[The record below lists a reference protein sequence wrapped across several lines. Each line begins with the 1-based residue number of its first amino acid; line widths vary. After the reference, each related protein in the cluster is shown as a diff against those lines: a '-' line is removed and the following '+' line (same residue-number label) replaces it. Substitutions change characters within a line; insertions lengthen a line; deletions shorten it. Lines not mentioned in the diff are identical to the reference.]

1 MRLGTQACMGLECGY
16 NEGRTEAPLREMVM
30 SYPSVLD
37 EQQQSFWEK
46 EKQVVLRL
54 LRTLEG
60 WEASP
65 PDLEHLRQALSQLNE
80 LFLLVF
86 VGEFN
91 SGKSALINALLGKAY
106 LKEGVTPTTDRIHIL
121 KYGELGEP
129 EYISEDVRALRFPA
143 DMLRQIHI
151 VDTPG
156 TNAVLRKHEAI
167 ARDFVPR
174 SDMVIFVTS
183 ADRPFT
189 ESERSF
195 LEVIRKWGKKIVV
208 VINKEDIL
216 PDADSRREVQAFV
229 DEKVAQLLGYKLEIF
244 SLSAKESVGGQ
255 GSSNGLKAFQV
266 YLETTLTQE
275 ELIRLKLLNPIGVAV
290 KIADEYTGLA
300 ADRRQLLDKDVQTL
314 VRVDKGLALFESD
327 TMAEFE
333 RHLAKAEKELLE
345 MRLRGEEFLD
355 DRVRLVKI
363 RDMLRGEALRR
374 DFEDEVIGDTPERVG
389 RAIQEIIDWLVER
402 ELRQWRLMAEELGK
416 RKETETLQQAALKA
430 SDGFAYNRRE
440 LLESLGAQAE
450 RVVGSYDERA
460 ESERLTTLVQES
472 IALVGLVEVGAV
484 SLGLVLK
491 ALLTT
496 AAADATGLLAAG
508 VLGVLGFAIIPYRR
522 GVAKRQLREKTAK
535 LQEDLRRVLRKD
547 FARELSNSL
556 NRLRES
562 LAPYRRFV
570 LDEKEQIEAVSNA
583 LEGAQSELQ
592 QMRITLEEG
601 D

>member
-1 MRLGTQACMGLECGY
+1 
-16 NEGRTEAPLREMVM
+16 M
-30 SYPSVLD
+30 SYPSVLN
-37 EQQQSFWEK
+37 ERQQTFWEQ
-46 EKQVVLRL
+46 EKQAIRRL
-54 LRTLEG
+54 LQTLQG
-60 WEASP
+60 WEASDS
-65 PDLEHLRQALSQLNE
+65 DLERLRQTLNQLNE

-91 SGKSALINALLGKAY
+91 SGKSALINALLGKPY

-121 KYGELGEP
+121 KFGDPGEP
-129 EYISEDVRALRFPA
+129 EYVSEDVRALRFPA
-143 DMLRQIHI
+143 EMLRQIHI

-195 LEVIRKWGKKIVV
+195 LEVIREWGKKIVV
-208 VINKEDIL
+208 VINKVDIL
-216 PDADSRREVQAFV
+216 PDAEAHREVRDFV
-229 DEKVAQLLGYKLEIF
+229 DGKVRELLGFQLELF
-244 SLSAKESVGGQ
+244 SLSAKKAGDGGLSAVVG
-255 GSSNGLKAFQV
+255 SDPRSTLKAFQD
-266 YLETTLTQE
+266 YLAETLTQD
-275 ELIRLKLLNPIGVAV
+275 ELIRLKLLSPIGVAI
-290 KIADEYTGLA
+290 KIAGQYARTAE
-300 ADRRQLLDKDVQTL
+300 DRSRLLRQDVQTL
-314 VRVDKGLALFESD
+314 ERVDEQLALYESD
-327 TMAEFE
+327 TRAEFD
-333 RHLAKAEKELLE
+333 RHVAKVENELLE

-363 RDMLRGEALRR
+363 RGMLRGEDLRR
-374 DFEDEVIGDTPERVG
+374 DFQDTVVSDTPERIG
-389 RAIQEIIDWLVER
+389 NTIQEIIDWLVER

-416 RKETETLQQAALKA
+416 RKKTETLQAAAQKA
-430 SDGFAYNRRE
+430 ADGFAYNRRE
-440 LLESLGAQAE
+440 LLESLGVQAE
-450 RVVGSYDERA
+450 RIIDRYDERA
-460 ESERLTTLVQES
+460 ESERLTMMVQES

-508 VLGVLGFAIIPYRR
+508 ILGVLGFAIIPYRR
-522 GVAKRQLREKTAK
+522 GVAKRQLREKMTA

-547 FARELSNSL
+547 FERELSKSL
-556 NRLRES
+556 SRLRES

-570 LDEKEQIEAVSNA
+570 LNEKDRV
-583 LEGAQSELQ
+583 EGIVGNLGEAQSELQ
-592 QMRITLEEG
+592 QMKISLEGEG
-601 D
+601 

>member
-1 MRLGTQACMGLECGY
+1 MT
-16 NEGRTEAPLREMVM
+16 
-30 SYPSVLD
+30 YPSILNE
-37 EQQQSFWEK
+37 EQQAFWEK
-46 EKQVVLRL
+46 EKQAIQRL
-54 LRTLEG
+54 LKTLQG
-60 WEASP
+60 WEASD

-121 KYGELGEP
+121 KYGDPGEP

-143 DMLRQIHI
+143 EMLRQIHI

-195 LEVIRKWGKKIVV
+195 LEVIREWGKKIVV
-208 VINKEDIL
+208 VINKVDIL
-216 PDADSRREVQAFV
+216 PDEDAHREVREFV
-229 DEKVAQLLGYKLEIF
+229 DEKVRQLLGFRLELF
-244 SLSAKESVGGQ
+244 SLSAKRVGDGGTPMAV
-255 GSSNGLKAFQV
+255 GSASRSNLTAFRE
-266 YLETTLTQE
+266 YLEETLTQD
-275 ELIRLKLLNPIGVAV
+275 ELIRLKLLSPIGVAI
-290 KIADEYTGLA
+290 KIAGQYDKVAE
-300 ADRRQLLDKDVQTL
+300 DRSQLLRQDVQTL
-314 VRVDKGLALFESD
+314 ERVDGQLALYESD
-327 TMAEFE
+327 TQAEFD
-333 RHLAKAEKELLE
+333 RHVAKAEKELLE

-363 RDMLRGEALRR
+363 RGMLRSEELQR
-374 DFEDEVIGDTPERVG
+374 DFQETVIADTPERIG
-389 RAIQEIIDWLVER
+389 NTIQEIIDWLVER

-416 RKETETLQQAALKA
+416 RKKTETLRAAAQKA

-460 ESERLTTLVQES
+460 ESERLTMMVQES
-472 IALVGLVEVGAV
+472 VALVGLVEVGAV

-508 VLGVLGFAIIPYRR
+508 ILGVLGFAIIPYRR
-522 GVAKRQLREKTAK
+522 SVAKRQLREKMTA

-547 FARELSNSL
+547 FDRELSNSL
-556 NRLRES
+556 TRLRES

-570 LDEKEQIEAVSNA
+570 LNEKERV
-583 LEGAQSELQ
+583 EGVLTDLGETQSELK
-592 QMRITLEEG
+592 QMKITLEEG
-601 D
+601 